1 MTKTIIHPD
10 EAASR
15 AWQSFFILLGGMLGM
30 VVAMGI
36 GRFVFT
42 PILPLMQRDLGLSNG
57 AAGWLAG
64 LNYLGYLVGAL
75 ACSLA
80 PARCGHR
87 LVGVVALLA
96 SIFTT
101 FFMGMTQSLWV
112 WGMLRLVGGIAS
124 ALLFILISSEVADA
138 LARRRHLPWFGALYG
153 GVGLGIALSG
163 SLVPV
168 FDRAGGWQGA
178 WIGSGLLAVLLATLG
193 VALGQCKGRVPEHAV
208 ATDSYEAR
216 SKPLWLLAA
225 AYFFEGLGYVV
236 TATFLVTIVA
246 AAPGLAHLAPYAWVM
261 VGVAAM
267 PSTLFWPRLARRFG
281 TRAALLAAFILQAA
295 GILAGIGAKSMLLV
309 IFSAVSFGATFLG
322 IVALVMAEGG
332 RRMPHTQRRSAAVLT
347 ACFGIGQ
354 MLGPPAAGILADLH
368 HGFGLPLLLAALTI
382 CVGAVFIA
390 LDRGFSD
397 ASQV

>member
-1 MTKTIIHPD
+1 MTKKIIHPD
-10 EAASR
+10 EAARR
-15 AWQSFFILLGGMLGM
+15 AWQSFFILLGGMLGL

-42 PILPLMQRDLGLSNG
+42 PILPLMQRDLGLSHG

-87 LVGVVALLA
+87 LVGIAALLA
-96 SIFTT
+96 SIATT
-101 FFMGMTQSLWV
+101 FFMAMTQTLWV

-168 FDRAGGWQGA
+168 FDKVGGWQGT
-178 WIGSGLLAVLLATLG
+178 WIGSGLIAVLLAALG
-193 VALGQCKGRVPEHAV
+193 VALGRRRGSVPAQAV
-208 ATDSYEAR
+208 ATDSAGGR
-216 SKPLWLLAA
+216 GKPLWPLAV

-236 TATFLVTIVA
+236 TATFLVAIVA
-246 AAPGLAHLAPYAWVM
+246 AAPGMAHLAPYAWVA
-261 VGVAAM
+261 VGLAAM
-267 PSTLFWPRLARRFG
+267 PSTLLWPRFARRVG
-281 TRAALLAAFILQAA
+281 TRFALLAAFALQAT
-295 GILAGIGAKSMLLV
+295 GILAGIGAESMLLV
-309 IFSAVSFGATFLG
+309 AFSAFSFGATFMG

-332 RRMPHTQRRSAAVLT
+332 RRMPFAQRRSAAVLT

-354 MLGPPAAGILADLH
+354 MLGPPAAGVLADLH
-368 HGFGLPLLLAALTI
+368 HGFGLPLLLAALAI
-382 CVGAVFIA
+382 GVGAVFIA

-397 ASQV
+397 APQP